1 MSETDSFIDEV
12 TEEVRRDQLFALF
25 RKYGWIGVLAIVLIV
40 GTASWNEWKKAQAEA
55 TAQAFGDALVA
66 AMGNNDSASRAKA
79 LADVA
84 AGDKIAGSAGRAAVT
99 ALMQSAEA
107 EAAGDRAGA
116 LALLKAVSENSDV
129 PALYR
134 DLAELKG
141 LMLDGAALD
150 PAARDTALA
159 KLAVPGAPY
168 RTLAMEQQALILL
181 DAGKAD
187 EAVAQFR
194 AIAEDADT
202 PQSQRGR
209 VGQILS
215 VLWADTAEG

>member
-1 MSETDSFIDEV
+1 MSDTDSFIDEV

-40 GTASWNEWKKAQAEA
+40 GAASWKEWQKAQAEA
-55 TAQAFGDALVA
+55 SAQAFGDAIVA
-66 AMGNNDSASRAKA
+66 AMGSNDSATRAKA

-84 AGDKIAGSAGRAAVT
+84 ASDKIAGSAGRAAVA

-116 LALLKAVSENSDV
+116 LALLKTVSDNADV

-134 DLAELKG
+134 DLANLKG
-141 LMLDGAALD
+141 LMLDGAAMD
-150 PAARDTALA
+150 PAARDQALA
-159 KLAVPGAPY
+159 RLAVPGAPY
-168 RTLAMEQQALILL
+168 RTLAEEQQALILL
-181 DAGKAD
+181 DAGKTD

-215 VLWADTAEG
+215 MLGAEPAEG

>member
-1 MSETDSFIDEV
+1 VSDTDSFIDEV

-25 RKYGWIGVLAIVLIV
+25 HKYGWIGVLAIVLIV
-40 GTASWNEWKKAQAEA
+40 GAASWKEWQKAQAEA
-55 TAQAFGDALVA
+55 SAQTFGDALVA
-66 AMGNNDSASRAKA
+66 AMGSNDSATRAKA

-84 AGDKIAGSAGRAAVT
+84 ASDKIAGSAGRAAVA

-116 LALLKAVSENSDV
+116 LALLKTVSDNADV

-134 DLAELKG
+134 DLADLKG
-141 LMLDGAALD
+141 LMLDGAAMD
-150 PAARDTALA
+150 PAARNQALA
-159 KLAVPGAPY
+159 RLAVPGAPY
-168 RTLAMEQQALILL
+168 RTLAEEQQALILL
-181 DAGKAD
+181 DAGKTD

-215 VLWADTAEG
+215 MLGAEPAEG

>member
-1 MSETDSFIDEV
+1 MSDTDSFIDEV

-40 GTASWNEWKKAQAEA
+40 GAASWKEWQKAQAEA
-55 TAQAFGDALVA
+55 SAQAFGDAIVA
-66 AMGNNDSASRAKA
+66 AMGSNDSATRAKA

-84 AGDKIAGSAGRAAVT
+84 ASDKIAGSAGRAAVA

-116 LALLKAVSENSDV
+116 LALLKTVSDNADV

-134 DLAELKG
+134 DLANLKG
-141 LMLDGAALD
+141 LMLDGAAMD
-150 PAARDTALA
+150 PAARNQALA
-159 KLAVPGAPY
+159 RLAVPGAPY
-168 RTLAMEQQALILL
+168 RTLAEEQQALILL
-181 DAGKAD
+181 DAGKTD

-215 VLWADTAEG
+215 MLGAEPAEG

>member
-1 MSETDSFIDEV
+1 MSDTDSFIDEV

-40 GTASWNEWKKAQAEA
+40 GAASWKEWQKAQAEA
-55 TAQAFGDALVA
+55 SAQAFGDAIVA
-66 AMGNNDSASRAKA
+66 AMGSNDSATRAKA

-84 AGDKIAGSAGRAAVT
+84 ASDKIAGSAGRAAVA

-116 LALLKAVSENSDV
+116 LALLKTVSDNADV

-134 DLAELKG
+134 DLADLKG
-141 LMLDGAALD
+141 LMLDGAAMD
-150 PAARDTALA
+150 PAARNQALA
-159 KLAVPGAPY
+159 RLAVPGAPY
-168 RTLAMEQQALILL
+168 RTLAEEQQALILL
-181 DAGKAD
+181 DAGKTD

-215 VLWADTAEG
+215 MLGAEPAEG